1 MATAKRRISESAN
14 QRIGN
19 QRSGFDYL
27 LLIVVAALLI
37 IGLMMVYS
45 ATFDLAYKEYEQP
58 TYFFIRQVLW
68 ATLGVAVLL
77 VMARIEYHNWR
88 RFSVLIMAGTLI
100 LLGVVLFFGSER
112 FGAQRSL
119 FEGSIQPS
127 ELCKLALII
136 YIAHWLSSKGDQIR
150 QVTYGLIPFAI
161 LIGLVA
167 ALIIL
172 QPDFSTA
179 VLIVAIAVAMFFL
192 AGADLFQLVV
202 CFIVGSATFA
212 FLITRAPYRLARI
225 IAFLDPLSDSYGG
238 AYQVRQTLIALG
250 SGGISGLGLG
260 ASRQKFGYLY
270 ASHTDGIFAILGEEL
285 GLIGCL
291 VVIGLFTALAYR
303 GFKIAL
309 EAPDGFGTIL
319 ASGVTCWLI
328 FQALINIAVVTATV
342 PFTGIPL
349 PFISFGGSSLAVS
362 MAGIGL
368 MLSISRGGQREE
380 RRKSARHDFGRR
392 HWRPRLS
399 SSGRR
404 PGTGTRRRRGSVS
417 GLRSKY

>member
-1 MATAKRRISESAN
+1 MTTARK
-14 QRIGN
+14 QRDSHPG
-19 QRSGFDYL
+19 RGFDYL
-27 LLIVVAALLI
+27 LLIVVMALLI

-58 TYFFIRQVLW
+58 TYFFSRQVLW
-68 ATLGVAVLL
+68 AALGVAALL
-77 VMARIEYHNWR
+77 VMARIEYHHWQ
-88 RFSVLIMAGTLI
+88 RFSIPIMIGALI
-100 LLGVVLFFGSER
+100 LLGLVLFVGSER

-119 FEGSIQPS
+119 FRGSVQPS
-127 ELCKLALII
+127 EFCKLALII
-136 YIAHWLSSKGDQIR
+136 YVAHWLSSKGDRIR
-150 QVTYGLIPFAI
+150 QVTYGLVPFAI
-161 LIGLVA
+161 LVGLVA

-212 FLITRAPYRLARI
+212 FLITRAPYRLARVGT
-225 IAFLDPLSDSYGG
+225 FLNPLGDGYASG
-238 AYQVRQTLIALG
+238 YQVRQTLIALG
-250 SGGISGLGLG
+250 SGGVSGLGLG

-309 EAPDGFGTIL
+309 EAPDSFGTLL
-319 ASGVTCWLI
+319 AAGITCWLI
-328 FQALINIAVVTATV
+328 FQALLNIAVVTATV

-368 MLSISRGGQREE
+368 LLSISRAEPQKEPQE
-380 RRKSARHDFGRR
+380 SARHDFGRR
-392 HWRPRLS
+392 HWWPRLS

-404 PGTGTRRRRGSVS
+404 PGPGRRRDSVS
-417 GLRSKY
+417 GLRARHRG